1 MDPAFILPQMPAP
14 VFGRTTNFEYKK
26 ILPDPT
32 FNANN
37 PVGRHTFRFQNQA
50 GEWWVP
56 SQSYIRLRLA
66 FLVADGTNTFR
77 PVTPADGVAPVMNLP
92 AHLFSRIEYYMDG
105 NKLSD
110 LQDHIPQIDTMKN
123 RMTKSSK
130 WFETVGHRSAFWDP
144 DFTTRQSQV
153 CSDYINGASG
163 IVSDGR
169 LASERAVVLEG
180 RPVAYSGE
188 LLPNLDAKSTVAPS
202 NGESASYF
210 FTNALERKT
219 FEFDTKLEGIS
230 SASITAGDEAEEA
243 IADLGRGED
252 MRLRCAAW

>member
-1 MDPAFILPQMPAP
+1 
-14 VFGRTTNFEYKK
+14 
-26 ILPDPT
+26 
-32 FNANN
+32 
-37 PVGRHTFRFQNQA
+37 
-50 GEWWVP
+50 
-56 SQSYIRLRLA
+56 
-66 FLVADGTNTFR
+66 
-77 PVTPADGVAPVMNLP
+77 MNLP
-92 AHLFSRIEYYMDG
+92 PHLFSRMEYFMDN

-110 LQDHIPQIDTMKN
+110 LQDFIPQIDTMKN

-210 FTNALERKT
+210 FTTAMKRKT
-219 FEFDTKLEGIS
+219 YEKRSSSTRNLKAFLLPQLRLETKQRKLSRNWVEEKTLRIPL
-230 SASITAGDEAEEA
+230 TAYFAGKRSK
-243 IADLGRGED
+243 DLS
-252 MRLRCAAW
+252 M